1 VFFQLV
7 AVYGVFLVV
16 VLPIPLQVVVEEEQA
31 LVVV

>member
-16 VLPIPLQVVVEEEQA
+16 VLPIPLQVVVGEEQE
-31 LVVV
+31 LMVV